1 MVSMASCQLN
11 DDKTVSNS
19 YTMNIIIKFIKEI
32 MLCNII
38 IKTSTFYV
46 PYMISSGLTHL
57 ELMLLR
63 CVNGQK
69 IVVFRIK
76 TATNPLKDVMDRDVN
91 LLRILGKAK

>member
-1 MVSMASCQLN
+1 
-11 DDKTVSNS
+11 
-19 YTMNIIIKFIKEI
+19 
-32 MLCNII
+32 
-38 IKTSTFYV
+38 
-46 PYMISSGLTHL
+46 MISSGLTHL

-91 LLRILGKAK
+91 PLRILGKAK